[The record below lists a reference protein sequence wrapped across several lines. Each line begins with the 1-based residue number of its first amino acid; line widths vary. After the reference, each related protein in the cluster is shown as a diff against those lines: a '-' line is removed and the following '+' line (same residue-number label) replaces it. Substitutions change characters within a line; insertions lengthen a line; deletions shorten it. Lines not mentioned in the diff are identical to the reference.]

1 MPQYLRVIQ
10 GSVPLI
16 PPLYSLFGTTLPSL
30 LPGLSI
36 ARAGSQRVNRAVDG
50 DVVAIELVAGPP
62 SAAEQALDA
71 VLTAQQLALQV
82 QYISLI
88 CTWSPSCIVIT
99 QHECCGDYCAV
110 LVPRVRT

>member
-1 MPQYLRVIQ
+1 
-10 GSVPLI
+10 VPGYFFCVRKALYRSCHRCVRYYAATLSS
-16 PPLYSLFGTTLPSL
+16 PLSYT
-30 LPGLSI
+30 I

-82 QYISLI
+82 RYRFD
-88 CTWSPSCIVIT
+88 TVRAR
-99 QHECCGDYCAV
+99 AV
-110 LVPRVRT
+110 YPWL